1 MGHATSRRWTSST
14 VSTGRSPIATTRS
27 PVCRPAPAAGVAGS
41 TLTISTARVFAS
53 PSARAS
59 RRSNGRDCP
68 PKPRYARETRPR
80 ARSCGTT
87 HVAVS
92 MGTAKLM
99 PCAIAKTAEL
109 MPTTRPRESTSGPP
123 ELPGLSATSV
133 WMMLSMS
140 RPVVLRSERPSALT
154 TPADTVDSKPNGLPM
169 AITSWPTRRRADCPK
184 RAAGSAGASTRMTAR
199 SVPGS
204 SPVSVAAKRRP
215 SVSDTSRSWAPW
227 TT

>member
-1 MGHATSRRWTSST
+1 RTA
-14 VSTGRSPIATTRS
+14 IATTS
-27 PVCRPAPAAGVAGS
+27 WPVCRPGPAAGVAGS

-140 RPVVLRSERPSALT
+140 RPVVLRGELPRALS
-154 TPADTVDSKPNGLPM
+154 TPAATAGVGADAHYGGADGVDDGDDGVGVGVEQIGVG
-169 AITSWPTRRRADCPK
+169 AWRGRRAGGLLVLGVRGK
-184 RAAGSAGASTRMTAR
+184 RFEQAVHRTPPRTFDAPHRSADSVIGSG
-199 SVPGS
+199 
-204 SPVSVAAKRRP
+204 RR
-215 SVSDTSRSWAPW
+215 
-227 TT
+227 